1 MGRPAELTPELAE
14 RIVGYVRDGASLKDA
29 SRACG
34 YHEST
39 VRLWRRKGEQPRARE
54 PYVSFSAALTR
65 ARREG
70 KLALIGQIRT
80 AAQHDW
86 RAAAWLLERMYP
98 AEFAKHTVQPPS
110 RRDAG
115 PASIELPEHAAEA
128 AQEFFRRVRSN
139 GS

>member
-1 MGRPAELTPELAE
+1 MGRPAELNPELAE
-14 RIVGYVRDGASLKDA
+14 RIVGYLRDGASLKDA

-54 PYVSFSAALTR
+54 PYVSFCAALTR

-70 KLALIGQIRT
+70 KLALVAQIRT

-86 RAAAWLLERMYP
+86 RAAA
-98 AEFAKHTVQPPS
+98 
-110 RRDAG
+110 
-115 PASIELPEHAAEA
+115 
-128 AQEFFRRVRSN
+128 
-139 GS
+139 